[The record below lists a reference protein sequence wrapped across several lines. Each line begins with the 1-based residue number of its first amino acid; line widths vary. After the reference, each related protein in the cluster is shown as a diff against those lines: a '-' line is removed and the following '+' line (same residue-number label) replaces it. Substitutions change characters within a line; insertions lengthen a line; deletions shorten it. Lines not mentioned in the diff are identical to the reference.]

1 MSMAVAISCCQDAI
15 NALSSGDLR
24 RAKDCARAARSR
36 SLTNDMPV
44 KPREALLRL
53 YSIAQSSNCTDSQ
66 LSSAIKAF
74 LSVAF

>member
-1 MSMAVAISCCQDAI
+1 MSMSVAILCCRDAL
-15 NALSSGDLR
+15 NALSVGDLR

-36 SLTNDMPV
+36 SITNAMPV

-53 YSIAQSSNCTDSQ
+53 AVVAQLSNCTDSQ

-74 LSVAF
+74 LAVAC